1 MKMNS
6 LILDRYLLREV
17 AGAWAAVTF
26 ILLAIMISTRFASV
40 LAVAAKGELP
50 RELLM
55 KVALLSSLRYLVIL
69 IPASLLMAIML
80 SMGRLYSDNEI
91 AAMTGC
97 GVSLGRLYRPYMV
110 LSVLLMAL
118 TAALSFSIGPWAG
131 RQADFLVKDAKRL
144 VQFTPFESAQF
155 KTVAG
160 GKAVFYTS
168 SISADGRDLGTVFA
182 QIEEVDG
189 SSVVVA
195 DHGVQEIE
203 AATGDRVVTLSTG
216 FRYFGQPGTPTYDIV
231 KFDELVLRLS
241 PPPFSYVNNQRKLS
255 PTSALI
261 GSPDLHD
268 KAELQFRIAAPISV
282 LVLALLAV
290 PLSHLRPRQ
299 GRYAKLVLGILVY
312 LVYANLLGL
321 GQAWIGKGQ
330 IPAVIGLWWV
340 HGALLGWAAW
350 MIRKRQS
357 VVR

>member
-1 MKMNS
+1 MNK

-17 AGAWAAVTF
+17 AAAWAAVTF
-26 ILLAIMISTRFASV
+26 ILLAIMIATRFASV

-50 RELLM
+50 RELLL

-80 SMGRLYSDNEI
+80 SMGRLYSDNEV

-97 GVSLGRLYRPYMV
+97 GVGLGRLYRPF
-110 LSVLLMAL
+110 LGLAVLLTLL

-160 GKAVFYTS
+160 GKAVFYTA
-168 SISADGRDLGTVFA
+168 SISPDGGQLGQVFA
-182 QIEEVDG
+182 QIEEAAG
-189 SSVVVA
+189 ASVVVA
-195 DHGVQEIE
+195 DHGVQAIDV
-203 AATGDRVVTLSTG
+203 ATGERVVTLSDG
-216 FRYFGQPGTPTYDIV
+216 YRYAGTPGTANYDVI
-231 KFDELVLRLS
+231 KFRELVLRLS
-241 PPPFSYVNNQRKLS
+241 PPPFSYINNQRKLS
-255 PTSALI
+255 PTMALVGSAD
-261 GSPDLHD
+261 PRDQ
-268 KAELQFRIAAPISV
+268 AELHFRMAAPVSV

-330 IPAVIGLWWV
+330 VPSAVGLWWV
-340 HGALLGWAAW
+340 HGALLAWAVW

-357 VVR
+357 AV

>member
-1 MKMNS
+1 MNR

-50 RELLM
+50 RELLL

-80 SMGRLYSDNEI
+80 SMGRLYSDNEV

-97 GVSLGRLYRPYMV
+97 GVGLGRLYRPF
-110 LSVLLMAL
+110 LILAALLTAL
-118 TAALSFSIGPWAG
+118 TAALSFAIGPWAG

-144 VQFTPFESAQF
+144 VQFTPFESGQF
-155 KTVAG
+155 KTVG
-160 GKAVFYTS
+160 GGRAVFYTA
-168 SISADGRDLGTVFA
+168 SISADGGALGQVFA
-182 QIEEVDG
+182 QIEDARG
-189 SSVVVA
+189 SSAVVA
-195 DHGVQEIE
+195 DRGVQAID
-203 AATGDRVVTLSTG
+203 AASGDRVVTLYDG
-216 FRYFGQPGTPTYDIV
+216 YRYAGTPGTANYDVIR
-231 KFDELVLRLS
+231 FDELVLRLS
-241 PPPFSYVNNQRKLS
+241 PPPFSYINNQRKLS
-255 PTSALI
+255 ATTALL
-261 GSPDLHD
+261 GSPDPRD
-268 KAELQFRIAAPISV
+268 QAELHFRMAAPISV

-330 IPAVIGLWWV
+330 IPSAIGLWWV
-340 HGALLGWAAW
+340 HGALLAWAGW
-350 MIRKRQS
+350 MIAKRRS